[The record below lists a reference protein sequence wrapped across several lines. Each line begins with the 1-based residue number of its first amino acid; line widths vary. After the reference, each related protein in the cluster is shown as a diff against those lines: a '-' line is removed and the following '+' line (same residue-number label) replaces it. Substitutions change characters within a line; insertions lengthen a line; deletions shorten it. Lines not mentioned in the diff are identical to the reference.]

1 MEITTH
7 IISLPF
13 FHGLLNEHIQDLLD
27 VAKIRIYKKKS
38 SVYLY
43 GDLADRFFIIMDG
56 WVKLC
61 QATMD
66 GNEVILA
73 LFTRGDSFGEAIVV
87 DGAVYPNNAE
97 IVEDAKLIELPAQAL
112 KEVAKKNA
120 TFSLRLME
128 TMTNHIHRLQL
139 ENEHL
144 AVMTTTQRIGCF
156 ILQICLGMKHYSGH
170 LTLPYD
176 KNLAAARL
184 GMKSETFSRGLKDL
198 RNIGV
203 SVKKKEVYIENLKTL
218 KDFCCTN
225 CSCCP
230 ETCPLVRKEFCA
242 LSI

>member
-112 KEVAKKNA
+112 KEVAKSALKRKSGA
-120 TFSLRLME
+120 RGLRAV
-128 TMTNHIHRLQL
+128 L
-139 ENEHL
+139 ENAMLDIMYEVPFL
-144 AVMTTTQRIGCF
+144 
-156 ILQICLGMKHYSGH
+156 
-170 LTLPYD
+170 D
-176 KNLAAARL
+176 
-184 GMKSETFSRGLKDL
+184 
-198 RNIGV
+198 NI
-203 SVKKKEVYIENLKTL
+203 SKCKITKEVISGNKEPELYFRESQKT
-218 KDFCCTN
+218 
-225 CSCCP
+225 
-230 ETCPLVRKEFCA
+230 A
-242 LSI
+242 